1 MIGNL
6 NITNVCS
13 EVRGEQEY
21 KEDESKLQAAV
32 TEKSLHMGVSVVM
45 SIAEEAL
52 KKQLVVIKGIK
63 DKAREGE
70 GQQDVIIKTRRKRMR
85 DELVQ

>member
-1 MIGNL
+1 MR
-6 NITNVCS
+6 
-13 EVRGEQEY
+13 EEQEY
-21 KEDESKLQAAV
+21 KEDESRLQAAV
-32 TEKSLHMGVSVVM
+32 RDKSLHMGVSVVM

-63 DKAREGE
+63 DRAREGE
-70 GQQDVIIKTRRKRMR
+70 GQQDAIIKTRRKRTQ